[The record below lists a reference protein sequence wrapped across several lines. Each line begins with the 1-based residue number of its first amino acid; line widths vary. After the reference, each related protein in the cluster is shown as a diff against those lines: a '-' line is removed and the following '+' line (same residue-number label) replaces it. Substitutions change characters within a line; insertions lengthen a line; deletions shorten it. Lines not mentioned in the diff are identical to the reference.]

1 MGPVA
6 NRGKGDLPQD
16 PSKPALEDRDGALY
30 ERSNQLPYLLVFS
43 LSSSTPFPLC
53 ILTRKAE
60 TLHALNGDT
69 GRPPCGPGKVHH
81 DKRERDAEVQ
91 RAMAASTAKEG
102 CLSALA

>member
-16 PSKPALEDRDGALY
+16 PSGPALEDRDGVLY
-30 ERSNQLPYLLVFS
+30 ERSNQLSYLLVFAH
-43 LSSSTPFPLC
+43 PFPLY

-60 TLHALNGDT
+60 TMHALNGDT